1 MRNKISNIKSKLNKA
16 KTNYF
21 FAAGGVLLLRS
32 TARLGSIRVLS
43 LHLPLLDIRYDA
55 TLVVGKVVDN
65 TWDERPVTFFI
76 LLTNDHNR
84 HHPPVLLS
92 LGFDPEALQVNF
104 KAILVLVW
112 GELVLVSVLQKLS
125 SLHHSFFINL
135 TQDHF
140 LVCVLLLAATSVSVY
155 DNGCCLF
162 AVKIFSLT
170 QVVTSVLS
178 C

>member
-1 MRNKISNIKSKLNKA
+1 MRNKISNVKSKLNKA

-65 TWDERPVTFFI
+65 TWDERPVSFFI

-92 LGFDPEALQVNF
+92 LGFDLEALRVNF

-112 GELVLVSVLQKLS
+112 GKTGL
-125 SLHHSFFINL
+125 
-135 TQDHF
+135 
-140 LVCVLLLAATSVSVY
+140 SVSLAKMV
-155 DNGCCLF
+155 F
-162 AVKIFSLT
+162 
-170 QVVTSVLS
+170 VTSLFLHQSDSRSLS
-178 C
+178 CVCFTVGRYECERAWQWLLFVCY